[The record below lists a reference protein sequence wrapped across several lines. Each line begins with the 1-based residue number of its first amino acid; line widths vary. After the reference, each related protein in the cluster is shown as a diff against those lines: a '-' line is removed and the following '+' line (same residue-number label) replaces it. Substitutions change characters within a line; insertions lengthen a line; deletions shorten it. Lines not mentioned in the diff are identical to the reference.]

1 MFEEGDQR
9 RDQALL
15 NRRKGG
21 VDMRRRLYLWLPVVA
36 AIAAALANAADWG
49 P

>member
-1 MFEEGDQR
+1 MNARLSLGREDPE
-9 RDQALL
+9 L
-15 NRRKGG
+15 RKGG
-21 VDMRRRLYLWLPVVA
+21 VGMRRRLIMWLPVVA

>member
-1 MFEEGDQR
+1 
-9 RDQALL
+9 
-15 NRRKGG
+15 
-21 VDMRRRLYLWLPVVA
+21 MRRRLYLWLPVIG